1 MEKEHKEWTE
11 NIQSI
16 DIPEENMERY
26 FSINNAAKF
35 LDMHPNTIRNFIR
48 RGMLHAFQIGDS
60 EKVYVLQSEV
70 KALVKPIDDLGNM
83 KWRGK
88 TVYG

>member
-1 MEKEHKEWTE
+1 MDKEQIEWTDK
-11 NIQSI
+11 IQTI
-16 DIPEENMERY
+16 EVPEENMERY
-26 FSINNAAKF
+26 FSINNAARF

-70 KALVKPIDDLGNM
+70 KALIKPLDELGTM
-83 KWRGK
+83 KWKGK
-88 TVYG
+88 PVYD